1 MAFFWMNRYLLT
13 FVWLNI
19 RLHLFGWIFAYICL
33 VECLVTFVWLNIWFA
48 FHSNPICLDE
58 WKWECRLVGR
68 SRFVSR
74 LAYQT
79 IHRLRHRGH
88 HHGYH
93 YRCLSDSSSW
103 KSSLSN
109 YNLTVRLSISI
120 CISLASAP
128 SLSIKC
134 LWKIWIEISAWK
146 ILNIEWISPACNLL
160 VYMRD
165 RSVSIHHPTIA
176 LYFLFSRHLHID
188 CMIWYVWFQEKFT
201 SVVSVILSWRR
212 WFRLKQETGAHTGQI
227 NGAGGFWGG
236 GKGKIMRYNLGRGFF
251 WG

>member
-19 RLHLFGWIFAYICL
+19 
-33 VECLVTFVWLNIWFA
+33 WLA

-128 SLSIKC
+128 SSSIKC

-165 RSVSIHHPTIA
+165 RSVSIHIHHPTIA
-176 LYFLFSRHLHID
+176 LYFLFSRHLFID
-188 CMIWYVWFQEKFT
+188 CMM
-201 SVVSVILSWRR
+201 VSLISGEIYFCCECDSEL
-212 WFRLKQETGAHTGQI
+212 E
-227 NGAGGFWGG
+227 
-236 GKGKIMRYNLGRGFF
+236 
-251 WG
+251 